1 MRARFAVHL
10 GLLATFA
17 ASLATVTLITEGWPH
32 LVVGLAF
39 VAPGRSCTWRNA
51 ATPWRGCSGTW
62 DVPARG
68 SAAGGGWRGRTWS
81 WPC

>member
-1 MRARFAVHL
+1 MHL
-10 GLLATFA
+10 GLLASFA

-39 VAPGRSCTWRNA
+39 VALAVVHLLQRRHTVARLA
-51 ATPWRGCSGTW
+51 ANS
-62 DVPARG
+62 DAPARG
-68 SAAGGGWRGRTWS
+68 SGAGGGWPGPTWS